1 VALRGTLRDFS
12 LGEILQLISF
22 QRKTGVLSVEGEED
36 TVSVS
41 FLDGKVVAA
50 DSRKRRFE
58 NRLGNLLVRAGKL
71 TPPVLAEVL
80 EEQKRLGQ
88 RIGFVLVNRGIVT
101 PADLQAALRTQ
112 ILNLIY
118 RLFRWHD
125 GRYHFSQE
133 KSVEYEVDHFTPVAT
148 ENILMEAA
156 RMSDE
161 WPLIQSRIPSLDL
174 VFRRAPGTESL
185 RIVSEESERTPGAL
199 AVTPEEEIVWGL
211 IDGARSVTEITEAT
225 FLSDFDVV
233 KALDQMLG
241 RRLIIDG
248 GSVRPAAP
256 PLEAP
261 APEPPREVIPA
272 NTPAALALWG
282 ALAALLIVAVVFL
295 PRNSL
300 NAVLSGARGGYLSP
314 IENSIAVA
322 WLQRL
327 DRGLEIF
334 YLNEGFYPSSLSQLA
349 SAAVLEG
356 AAPADGGTSGYR
368 YILRTA
374 DNKYD
379 LYGKTSAGR
388 LDPSLSLSRSLDP
401 TAVKVSSLQR
411 HKKVERKP
419 KPVKIDVVN

>member
-50 DSRKRRFE
+50 DSLKRRFE

-71 TPPVLAEVL
+71 TPTILTQVLD
-80 EEQKRLGQ
+80 EQKRLGQ
-88 RIGFVLVNRGIVT
+88 RIGFVLVNRGLVT
-101 PADLQAALRTQ
+101 PADLQSALRTQ

-118 RLFRWHD
+118 RLFRWND
-125 GRYHFSQE
+125 GRYYFSQE

-161 WPLIQSRIPSLDL
+161 WPLIQSRIPSLDV
-174 VFRRAPGTESL
+174 VFRRAPGTEKL
-185 RIVSEESERTPGAL
+185 VIASEDDPRSPGTL
-199 AVTPEEEIVWGL
+199 AVTGEEAIVWKL
-211 IDGARSVTEITEAT
+211 IDGSRSVTEITEST

-241 RRLIIDG
+241 RQLIVE
-248 GSVRPAAP
+248 S
-256 PLEAP
+256 AP
-261 APEPPREVIPA
+261 APAVPSTPQPRLPEPPREVIPA
-272 NTPAALALWG
+272 NTPAALILWG
-282 ALAALLIVAVVFL
+282 ALAALLIASIVLL
-295 PRNSL
+295 PRNSF
-300 NAVLSGARGGYLSP
+300 NAILRGAPGGYLVP

-322 WLQRL
+322 WLQRV
-327 DRGLEIF
+327 DRGIEIF
-334 YLNEGFYPSSLSQLA
+334 YLNEGFYPSTLAQLS

-356 AAPADGGTSGYR
+356 AAPVDGGTGGYR
-368 YILRTA
+368 YILRSA

-379 LYGKTSAGR
+379 LYGKTPTGR
-388 LDPSLSLSRSLDP
+388 LDPSLSLSRTLDP
-401 TAVKVSSLQR
+401 IAMKVAAFQK
-411 HKKVERKP
+411 HKRGELKK
-419 KPVKIDVVN
+419 KAVKIDVVN

>member
-1 VALRGTLRDFS
+1 
-12 LGEILQLISF
+12 
-22 QRKTGVLSVEGEED
+22 
-36 TVSVS
+36 
-41 FLDGKVVAA
+41 
-50 DSRKRRFE
+50 
-58 NRLGNLLVRAGKL
+58 
-71 TPPVLAEVL
+71 
-80 EEQKRLGQ
+80 
-88 RIGFVLVNRGIVT
+88 
-101 PADLQAALRTQ
+101 
-112 ILNLIY
+112 
-118 RLFRWHD
+118 
-125 GRYHFSQE
+125 
-133 KSVEYEVDHFTPVAT
+133 
-148 ENILMEAA
+148 
-156 RMSDE
+156 
-161 WPLIQSRIPSLDL
+161 
-174 VFRRAPGTESL
+174 
-185 RIVSEESERTPGAL
+185 
-199 AVTPEEEIVWGL
+199 
-211 IDGARSVTEITEAT
+211 VTEITEAT
-225 FLSDFDVV
+225 FLSDFEVV

-241 RRLIIDG
+241 RRLIVETG
-248 GSVRPAAP
+248 QVRPAEPAR
-256 PLEAP
+256 EAP

-314 IENSIAVA
+314 VENSIAVA

-401 TAVKVSSLQR
+401 TAIKVMSLQK
-411 HKKVERKP
+411 HKKQDRKP